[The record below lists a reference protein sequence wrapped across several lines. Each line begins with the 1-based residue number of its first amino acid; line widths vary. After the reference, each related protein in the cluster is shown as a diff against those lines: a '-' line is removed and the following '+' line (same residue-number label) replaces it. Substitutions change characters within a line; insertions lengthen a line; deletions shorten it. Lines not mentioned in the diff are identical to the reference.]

1 MTSPSPSSLTVL
13 VIGTGGREHALVHAL
28 AQDPAVAAVHAAP
41 GNPGMAAEATL
52 HTVDP
57 MSGDAVASLAEEL
70 GADLVVVGPEA
81 PLVAGVAD
89 AVRARGIACF
99 GPTGAAARLEG
110 SKAFAKEVMEAAG
123 VPTARAFV
131 CTTAEEVAAALDE
144 LGAPYVVKDDGLAA
158 GKGVVVTE
166 DRQAAVDHAAGCA
179 RVVVEEYL
187 DGPEVSLFAVTDG
200 STVFPLQPAQDFKR
214 IRDDDQGP
222 NTGGMG
228 AYTPLPWA
236 PEGLVDEVQRTV
248 LQPTVDEMARRGT
261 PFAGLLYAGLALTS
275 RGVRVVEFNA
285 RFGDPETQPLL
296 ALLDSSLA
304 TLLHAAA
311 TGTLA
316 DVPPPAWKPGAA
328 VAVVLASR
336 GYPEST
342 SSGGEVITGID
353 RAEEVDGVHVIQAG
367 TALSGGD
374 LVTAGGRVLAVVG
387 TGTDVAAARAAAY
400 EGVAAV
406 EFEGVQHRTDIA
418 ASVVGH
424 VETTKD

>member
-28 AQDPAVAAVHAAP
+28 AHDPAVAAVHAAP

-52 HTVDP
+52 HPVDP
-57 MSGDAVASLAEEL
+57 MSGDAVAALAEEL

-166 DRQAAVDHAAGCA
+166 DRQAAVDHAAGCE

-187 DGPEVSLFAVTDG
+187 DGPEVSLFALCSWNETDG
-200 STVFPLQPAQDFKR
+200 ATVYPLQPAQDFKR

-236 PEGLVDEVQRTV
+236 PEGLVDEVRRTV

-275 RGVRVVEFNA
+275 QGVRVVEFNA

-296 ALLDSSLA
+296 ALLDSPLA
-304 TLLHAAA
+304 TLLYAAA

-316 DVPPPAWKPGAA
+316 DVPPPAWRPGAA

-336 GYPEST
+336 GYPETT
-342 SSGGEVITGID
+342 SSGVRSSPGSTGP
-353 RAEEVDGVHVIQAG
+353 RR
-367 TALSGGD
+367 S
-374 LVTAGGRVLAVVG
+374 
-387 TGTDVAAARAAAY
+387 TGST
-400 EGVAAV
+400 
-406 EFEGVQHRTDIA
+406 
-418 ASVVGH
+418 
-424 VETTKD
+424 